1 MHEHP
6 TARLTIDL
14 EAIATNYAELAAVA
28 APALVA
34 AVVKANA
41 YGLGMLPVAARLRAA
56 GCRSFFVA
64 TPDEGLALRAADA
77 AARVFVLAGAG
88 AAAVP
93 ALVGAGLVPV
103 LNTLEEIHDWSTHAG
118 GAPAALH
125 LDTGMM
131 RLGLDEREV
140 ERLCALPALL
150 AALKLE
156 LVMTHLA
163 CADEPEHPQNAAQ
176 LALFETLCA
185 RLPAAPRS
193 IGNSAGMLLGP
204 AYRGDLVRPGIAL
217 YGGRPFA
224 RGPNPMRPV
233 ARLEARVLQI
243 HVVQRDATVGYGA
256 THVARAPSRLATV
269 GAGYADGYP
278 RALGGRGY
286 AWAAGHAVPV
296 VGRVSMDLTTLD
308 VSDLP
313 AGALAVGDWV
323 DLVGGGVPLEE
334 VARLAGTAN
343 YEVLTRVTAR
353 AQRHY
358 Q

>member
-1 MHEHP
+1 MQQQS

-14 EAIATNYAELAAVA
+14 EALAANYLQLCAVA
-28 APALVA
+28 APAAVA

-64 TPDEGLALRAADA
+64 TPAEGLELRAADGT
-77 AARVFVLAGAG
+77 ARIFVLAGTS

-93 ALVGAGLVPV
+93 AVLGARLVPV
-103 LNTLEEIHDWSTHAG
+103 LNTLAEVRDWTAQAG
-118 GAPAALH
+118 DAPAALH

-131 RLGLDEREV
+131 RLGLDERDV
-140 ERLCALPALL
+140 ERLSAAPALL
-150 AALKLE
+150 AALRLE

-163 CADEPEHPQNAAQ
+163 CADDPEHPLNAAQ
-176 LALFETLCA
+176 VVLFDALRA

-193 IGNSAGMLLGP
+193 IGNSAGTLLGP

-243 HVVQRDATVGYGA
+243 HEIHRDSTVGYGA
-256 THVARAPSRLATV
+256 THVARPPARLATV

-278 RALGGRGY
+278 RALSGRGY
-286 AWAAGHAVPV
+286 ALAAGHAVPV
-296 VGRVSMDLTTLD
+296 VGRVSMDLLTLD
-308 VSDLP
+308 VSELP

-343 YEVLTRVTAR
+343 YEVLTRFTAR
-353 AQRHY
+353 ALRRY
-358 Q
+358 L